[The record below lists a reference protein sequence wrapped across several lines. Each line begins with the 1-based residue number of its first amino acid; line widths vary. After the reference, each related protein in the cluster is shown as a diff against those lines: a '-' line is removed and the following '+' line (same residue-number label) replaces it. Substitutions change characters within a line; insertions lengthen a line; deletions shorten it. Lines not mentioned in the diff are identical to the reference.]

1 MVTQFIRDKPEQN
14 LPDAY
19 RKNSDSNNAKLLG
32 IECDAVRALSDA
44 VNAIYDSLDIDK
56 AYGKTLDLYGDMV
69 SQARGKATDEQ
80 YRILIKNQITR
91 NFCNGDYNS
100 LMSALCVTFNCN
112 PSDISLVEPEEPC
125 RLRVEGLPIAK
136 LNESNIDITTAI
148 LIVQNLVPVGVQ
160 LESISFSGT
169 FEFSGGTTLEYD
181 AQKGFADD
189 AQSIGGYLG
198 LVGGSTPNS
207 SGQTS
212 SLYTAVLGKASIGRM
227 ILGKS

>member
-19 RKNSDSNNAKLLG
+19 CKNSDSNNAKLLG
-32 IECDAVRALSDA
+32 IECDAVHALSDA
-44 VNAIYDSLDIDK
+44 VNSIYDSLDIDK

-125 RLRVEGLPIAK
+125 RLRVE
-136 LNESNIDITTAI
+136 
-148 LIVQNLVPVGVQ
+148 
-160 LESISFSGT
+160 
-169 FEFSGGTTLEYD
+169 
-181 AQKGFADD
+181 
-189 AQSIGGYLG
+189 
-198 LVGGSTPNS
+198 
-207 SGQTS
+207 
-212 SLYTAVLGKASIGRM
+212 
-227 ILGKS
+227 

>member
-125 RLRVEGLPIAK
+125 RLSVEGLPIAK

-169 FEFSGGTTLEYD
+169 FEFSDGTTLEYD

-207 SGQTS
+207 SGQPP
-212 SLYTAVLGKASIGRM
+212 SLYTAVLGKASM
-227 ILGKS
+227 VE

>member
-1 MVTQFIRDKPEQN
+1 MKKIFNKV
-14 LPDAY
+14 
-19 RKNSDSNNAKLLG
+19 
-32 IECDAVRALSDA
+32 
-44 VNAIYDSLDIDK
+44 
-56 AYGKTLDLYGDMV
+56 
-69 SQARGKATDEQ
+69 
-80 YRILIKNQITR
+80 LIA
-91 NFCNGDYNS
+91 FAAGS
-100 LMSALCVTFNCN
+100 
-112 PSDISLVEPEEPC
+112 ISLSSCTNLDET
-125 RLRVEGLPIAK
+125 LYSD

-207 SGQTS
+207 SGQTP